1 MKRFIVVII
10 AIFAASHC
18 FAQEIVNNALL
29 EAQIRYDEAVLAQ
42 KQATTEMR
50 NEERRV
56 ADAAAQ
62 RLADCKSELQVTKH
76 NYKAVIAEQKQ
87 RVADA
92 KRELQSVTMRYKEE
106 SVRSKKEISAARAN
120 TKSVLAER
128 KSQVARAKAEI
139 ARVKAETQK

>member
-18 FAQEIVNNALL
+18 FAQDIVNNALL

-62 RLADCKSELQVTKH
+62 RLAD
-76 NYKAVIAEQKQ
+76 YKAVIAEQKQ